1 MNSQSPFDHQRDAEL
16 GAMLL
21 EVLTPTDDAVFV
33 RRVLA
38 RVGTAPTWWEVL
50 DGWARPGLAAA
61 LVLVALAGFLLGRTL
76 RSPES
81 GMALDEP
88 VRAVAEGIGVASLF
102 SASVPPD
109 VDMVVLAVNNG
120 Q

>member
-1 MNSQSPFDHQRDAEL
+1 MNSQSPFDHRRDAEL

-21 EVLTPTDDAVFV
+21 EVLTPTDDAAFV
-33 RRVLA
+33 RGVLA
-38 RVGTAPTWWEVL
+38 RAGASPTWWEVL

-61 LVLVALAGFLLGRTL
+61 LVLVALAGFLLGRTV
-76 RSPES
+76 RSTEA
-81 GMALDEP
+81 GLALDEP
-88 VRAVAEGIGVASLF
+88 VRAVAEGVGVAALF
-102 SASVPPD
+102 SAAAPPD

>member
-1 MNSQSPFDHQRDAEL
+1 MNSQSPFDHRRDAEL

-38 RVGTAPTWWEVL
+38 RAGTSPTWWEVL

-61 LVLVALAGFLLGRTL
+61 MVLVALAGFLLGRSIG
-76 RSPES
+76 SPEAA
-81 GMALDEP
+81 MALDEP
-88 VRAVAEGIGVASLF
+88 VRAVAEGIGVAALF
-102 SASVPPD
+102 SAAVPPD
-109 VDMVVLAVNNG
+109 VDMVVLAVSNG